1 MEASGPS
8 KIRTSPTGG
17 LVRCVGFA
25 PTADT
30 SPSSVLRAQQ
40 HEGDSPAST
49 RGEPVESPLAAALKR
64 AQSERSLPALPK
76 LKLGKPKGLPRS
88 KSQGN
93 LQRPAAV
100 DVPPLAPQTR
110 SATSS
115 PSHAAS
121 SAGSE
126 PVRIE

>member
-1 MEASGPS
+1 MAASGPGP
-8 KIRTSPTGG
+8 IRTNSG

-25 PTADT
+25 PADT
-30 SPSSVLRAQQ
+30 SPSSVLRQQ
-40 HEGDSPAST
+40 HDGDSPASA

-64 AQSERSLPALPK
+64 AQSERNLPALPK

-100 DVPPLAPQTR
+100 DVPPPAPQTR